1 MKEKC
6 LIITG
11 RPGSG
16 KSTLIQKIVSR
27 LKIMG
32 IGLSGV
38 ITPEIRREK
47 ERIGFMVKGI
57 NTGAEEILA
66 TKEEKIPFSERTC
79 RLGKYIVFPYNFEKV
94 LFMELE
100 KECEII
106 VVDEIGPMEL
116 GCSKK
121 LKSPW
126 LEKLKNQ
133 EKCDLMISVKKDLV
147 EDVKKFFEE
156 KFWVYIHDI
165 DKEGS
170 DRAYIFSLEILTGT
184 EAFLFDLDGV
194 IVDSSEFHKKSWFEV
209 MRKLGVNFGEEDF
222 KSTFGMTNDIII
234 RKYVPNASDDEVR
247 KIGEEKERI
256 YRELAKGKIKPIP
269 GSIEFIKFLK
279 EKGIKLALVSSTPKE
294 NIEFL
299 SDEIG
304 MRNLFDVVI
313 SGSDIRRGKPNP
325 DCYITAAEKLG
336 VPTKKCWVIEDS
348 QHGIDAGS
356 SAGAKTIGILTTHK
370 NLQKTD
376 ITVKNFEELKKI
388 FLELIHNKLENNN
401 RLLKN
406 SIHT

>member
-32 IGLSGV
+32 ISLSGV
-38 ITPEIRREK
+38 ITPEIRRGK

-66 TKEEKIPFSERTC
+66 TKEDKIPFSERTC
-79 RLGKYIVFPYNFEKV
+79 KLGKYIVFPYNFEKV
-94 LFMELE
+94 LFRELE
-100 KECEII
+100 RGGEII

-133 EKCDLMISVKKDLV
+133 EKCDLLISVKKDLV

-209 MRKLGVNFGEEDF
+209 MRELGVNFGEEDF
-222 KSTFGMTNDIII
+222 KSTFGMTNEIII
-234 RKYVPNASDDEVR
+234 KKYIPNASDDEVK

-256 YRELAKGKIKPIP
+256 YR
-269 GSIEFIKFLK
+269 S
-279 EKGIKLALVSSTPKE
+279 
-294 NIEFL
+294 
-299 SDEIG
+299 
-304 MRNLFDVVI
+304 
-313 SGSDIRRGKPNP
+313 
-325 DCYITAAEKLG
+325 
-336 VPTKKCWVIEDS
+336 
-348 QHGIDAGS
+348 
-356 SAGAKTIGILTTHK
+356 
-370 NLQKTD
+370 LQK
-376 ITVKNFEELKKI
+376 VK
-388 FLELIHNKLENNN
+388 
-401 RLLKN
+401 
-406 SIHT
+406 